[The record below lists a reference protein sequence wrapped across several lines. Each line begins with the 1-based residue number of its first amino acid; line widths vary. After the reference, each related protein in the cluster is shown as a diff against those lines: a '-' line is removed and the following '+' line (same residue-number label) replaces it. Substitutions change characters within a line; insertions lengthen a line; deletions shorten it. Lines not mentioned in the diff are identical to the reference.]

1 MLITKLAIKWRASVF
16 LLMLVFTI
24 YGSIA
29 YVSLPRESTPD
40 IPIPYIMIT
49 TIYAGVSPTDMES
62 LVTLQLEKELKG
74 LKGVKEIQSY
84 SAESVSNISI
94 EFMPDVDTEM
104 ALQRVKDKVDLARVD
119 MPTDLTEEPQ
129 VIEIS
134 TSDFPIMVVTVAGDI
149 PEANLKKIADD
160 MQESFEGVPGV
171 LQVDLSGARD
181 RQIQVQFDFERLQSY
196 GLSINDLA
204 NAVTNEN
211 INIPGGTMAI
221 GRGNYMLHIPGEYTD
236 PLEMEDIVV
245 STRDGKPIYLKDVAT
260 VKDTFEDRESYARIN
275 GQSAISLSIKKRTG
289 SSIIDIGEAVRK
301 VIAQYEEML
310 PPAVKIT
317 VTTDQTDEILKMVHE
332 LENHLVTGLI
342 LVVLVLFFF
351 LGASNSFFTA
361 LAIPFSMLMSF
372 IIFQALGMTLNMLVL
387 FSLIMALGM
396 LVDDAIVI
404 VENIF
409 RHMQEGKNRVD
420 AAIAASEEVGWPIIA
435 STLTKIFA
443 FLPMIFWPGVVG
455 SFMSYIPLTL
465 IITLSMSLFVA
476 LVFNPVICSTFMKI
490 SPKQMGKNGEL
501 EFGRFMQVYMNIV
514 NWALNHRPT
523 TIIAS
528 IIFMILPIFLFS
540 VSGLGAEFFP
550 ESDPA
555 RIYIR
560 AEAPQGTNAETTND
574 MVRKFEDA
582 TKGESDIKLILG
594 EVGGGVATF
603 KDSGGTVTH
612 LGRLTVEFID
622 FDKRKESS
630 VSTMNRIREKLGIF
644 PGAAVIL
651 EKETM
656 GPPTG
661 DPISIEISGPEVD
674 KLGEIAAKVR
684 DIIRPI
690 PGLVDLK
697 DDYVKSKPEL
707 RIDIDREKAA
717 LLGLSTS
724 SIASTIRGAMY
735 GLDAGKYR
743 EGEDEYDIKVRLP
756 EERRKSI
763 DDIKNMKIATDAGQ
777 YVPISTVADV
787 KLGAGFGRIS
797 RMNFKRV
804 VTVTANTEGRSSIE
818 VLNDVRSKL
827 KDFKTPAGYTIDY
840 TGEKQDQDEAVA
852 FLSKAF
858 SIAIFLILMVLMIE
872 FNSIA
877 QTSIILG
884 TVLLSLGGV
893 FWGLLI
899 TQTPFGIMMTGIG
912 VISLA
917 GVVVNNG
924 IILIDYTNKL
934 RQAGTPMRQAIIHG
948 GAVRFRP
955 VMLTAMTAILGMLPM
970 ATGYG
975 LSVRTFSIEKG
986 AEMAQWWGP
995 MANAIIFGLSFAT
1008 VLTLVVVPVLYS
1020 FTGEGIREKAV
1031 EDGGESKLKKLSR
1044 LLSIFKGNKKKRIKN

>member
-16 LLMLVFTI
+16 LLMIVFTI

-49 TIYAGVSPTDMES
+49 TIYAGVSPTDIES
-62 LVTLQLEKELKG
+62 LITLQLEKELKG
-74 LKGVKEIQSY
+74 LKGVKQIDSY

-94 EFMPDVDTEM
+94 EFLPEIDVEM
-104 ALQRVKDKVDLARVD
+104 ALQRVKDKVDQAQSDL
-119 MPTDLTEEPQ
+119 PTDLTEDPQ

-134 TSDFPIMVVTVAGDI
+134 TSDFPIMVVTIAGKI
-149 PEANLKKIADD
+149 PESNLKKIADD
-160 MQESFEGVPGV
+160 MQKSFEGVPGV

-181 RQIQVQFDFERLQSY
+181 RQIQVLFDYERLQSY
-196 GLSINDLA
+196 GLSMDDLGTA
-204 NAVTNEN
+204 IQNEN

-221 GRGNYMLHIPGEYTD
+221 GRGNYLLRIPGEFTH
-236 PLEMEDIVV
+236 PQQINEIVV
-245 STRDGKPIYLKDVAT
+245 ATRDGKPIYLKDLAT

-275 GQSAISLSIKKRTG
+275 GHEAISLSIKKRTG
-289 SSIIDIGEAVRK
+289 ANIIDIGDDVKKIITE
-301 VIAQYEEML
+301 YETIL
-310 PPAVKIT
+310 PPALKIIL
-317 VTTDQTDEILKMVHE
+317 TTDQTYEILKMVHE
-332 LENHLVTGLI
+332 LENHLVTGLL

-351 LGASNSFFTA
+351 LGATNSFFTA

-372 IIFQALGMTLNMLVL
+372 IVFEAMGMTLNMLVL

-409 RHMQEGKNRVD
+409 RHMQEDKNRVD

-455 SFMSYIPLTL
+455 SFMSYIPITL

-476 LVFNPVICSTFMKI
+476 LVFNPVICATFMKVK
-490 SPKQMGKNGEL
+490 PRKVNEQGEH
-501 EFGRFMQVYMNIV
+501 EFGRFMQFYMRSV
-514 NWALNHRPT
+514 NFALQHRLM
-523 TIIAS
+523 TILAS
-528 IIFMILPIFLFS
+528 IFFMILPIVLFAMS
-540 VSGLGAEFFP
+540 NLGAEFFP

-560 AEAPQGTNAETTND
+560 ANAPQGTNAEATND
-574 MVRKFEDA
+574 MVLKFEEA
-582 TKGESDIKLILG
+582 TKGEDDIKLILG
-594 EVGGGVATF
+594 EVGGGVATI

-622 FDKRKESS
+622 FNKRNESS
-630 VSTMNRIREKLGIF
+630 ITIMNRIRDRLGIF
-644 PGAAVIL
+644 PGAEVVL

-661 DPISIEISGPEVD
+661 DPISIEISGPDVNI
-674 KLGEIAAKVR
+674 LGDMAAKIK

-690 PGLVDLK
+690 TGLVDLK
-697 DDYVKSKPEL
+697 DDYIKSKPEL
-707 RIDIDREKAA
+707 RVDIDREKAA
-717 LLGLSTS
+717 LLGLSTA
-724 SIASTIRGAMY
+724 SIASTIRSAMY
-735 GLDAGKYR
+735 GLEVGKYR

-756 EERRKSI
+756 LEQRKSI
-763 DDIKNMKIATDAGQ
+763 DDIKNLRIALSTGE
-777 YVPISTVADV
+777 YVPISTVADI

-797 RMNFKRV
+797 RVNFKRV
-804 VTVTANTEGRSSIE
+804 VTVTANVDGRSSIE
-818 VLNDVRSKL
+818 VLKDVNSKL
-827 KDFKTPAGYTIDY
+827 SNFEIPAGYKINY
-840 TGEKQDQDEAVA
+840 TGEKEDQDEAVA

-877 QTSIILG
+877 QTAIILG

-912 VISLA
+912 IISLA

-934 RQAGTPMRQAIIHG
+934 REKGYKMKDAIIHG

-955 VMLTAMTAILGMLPM
+955 VLLTAMTAISGMLPM

-975 LSVRTFSIEKG
+975 LSVRDFSIEKG

-1008 VLTLVVVPVLYS
+1008 VLTLIVVPVLYS
-1020 FTGEGIREKAV
+1020 FTGEGISKADFEDEEEK
-1031 EDGGESKLKKLSR
+1031 EDE
-1044 LLSIFKGNKKKRIKN
+1044 

>member
-1 MLITKLAIKWRASVF
+1 MLITKLAIKWKSSVF
-16 LLMLVFTI
+16 LLMFVFAI
-24 YGSIA
+24 FGSIA

-49 TIYAGVSPTDMES
+49 TVYAGVAPADIES
-62 LVTLQLEKELKG
+62 LITLQLEKELKG
-74 LKGVKEIQSY
+74 LKGVKQIDSY

-94 EFMPDVDTEM
+94 EFYPEVDTEM
-104 ALQRVKDKVDLARVD
+104 ALQRVKDKVDRAR
-119 MPTDLTEEPQ
+119 TDLPDDLTDEPQ

-134 TSDFPIMVVTVAGDI
+134 TSDFPIMVITVAGNI
-149 PEANLKKIADD
+149 PETNLKKIADD
-160 MQESFEGVPGV
+160 MQKSFEGVPGV

-181 RQIQVQFDFERLQSY
+181 RQIQVQFDYGRLQSY
-196 GLSINDLA
+196 GLSMNDLST
-204 NAVTNEN
+204 AVMNEN

-221 GRGNYMLHIPGEYTD
+221 GRGNYMLQIPGEYKD
-236 PLEMEDIVV
+236 PLRINDIVV
-245 STRDGKPIYLKDVAT
+245 ATRDGKPIYLKDVAT

-275 GQSAISLSIKKRTG
+275 GNEAISLSIKKRAG
-289 SSIIDIGEAVRK
+289 ANIISIGDEVK
-301 VIAQYEEML
+301 NVIAQYEEIL
-310 PPAVKIT
+310 PPAVQIT
-317 VTTDQTDEILKMVHE
+317 MTTDQTDEILKMVHE

-351 LGASNSFFTA
+351 LGATNSFFTA

-409 RHMQEGKNRVD
+409 RHMQEGKNRTD
-420 AAIAASEEVGWPIIA
+420 ASIAASEEVGWPVIA

-443 FLPMIFWPGVVG
+443 FLPMAFWPGVVG
-455 SFMSYIPLTL
+455 SFMSYIP
-465 IITLSMSLFVA
+465 ITLMITLTMSLFVA
-476 LVFNPVICSTFMKI
+476 LVFNPVICSTFMKV
-490 SPKQMGKNGEL
+490 SPKKIGEKGEL
-501 EFGRFMQVYMNIV
+501 EFGKFMQLYMKTV
-514 NWALNHRPT
+514 DWALNHRAV
-523 TIIAS
+523 TILLS
-528 IIFMILPIFLFS
+528 IVFMILPIVIFS
-540 VSGLGAEFFP
+540 KSGLGAEFFP
-550 ESDPA
+550 ESDPQ

-560 AEAPQGTNAETTND
+560 ANAPQGTNAETTND
-574 MVRKFEDA
+574 MVLKFEDA
-582 TKGESDIKLILG
+582 TKGENDIKLILG
-594 EVGGGVATF
+594 EVGGGVATV
-603 KDSGGTVTH
+603 KDMGGTVTH

-622 FDKRKESS
+622 FDKRAESS
-630 VSTMNRIREKLGIF
+630 VTTMNRIRDRLGIF
-644 PGAAVIL
+644 PGAEVVL

-661 DPISIEISGPEVD
+661 DPISIEISGPDVTV
-674 KLGEIAAKVR
+674 LGDLAAQIKE
-684 DIIRPI
+684 IIRPT

-697 DDYVKSKPEL
+697 DDYIKSKPEF
-707 RIDIDREKAA
+707 RVDIDREKAA
-717 LLGLSTS
+717 LLGLSTAT
-724 SIASTIRGAMY
+724 IASTIRNAMY
-735 GLDAGKYR
+735 GLDSGKYR

-756 EERRKSI
+756 LEKRKSI
-763 DDIKNMKIATDAGQ
+763 DDIKNIKIATSTGE
-777 YVPISTVADV
+777 YVPISSVADIN
-787 KLGAGFGRIS
+787 LGAGFGRIS
-797 RMNFKRV
+797 RVNFKRV
-804 VTVTANTEGRSSIE
+804 VTVTANVSGRSSIE
-818 VLNDVRSKL
+818 VLNDVSAKL
-827 KDFKTPAGYTIDY
+827 ANFETPAGYKISY
-840 TGEKQDQDEAVA
+840 TGEKEDQDEAVA

-934 RQAGTPMRQAIIHG
+934 REKGYKMREAVIHG

-955 VMLTAMTAILGMLPM
+955 VLLTAMTAILGMLPM

-975 LSVRTFSIEKG
+975 ISIRTLSIEKG

-1020 FTGEGIREKAV
+1020 FTS
-1031 EDGGESKLKKLSR
+1031 GGLHDKELQESKEAKKSVLR
-1044 LLSIFKGNKKKRIKN
+1044 KIWNFIRGKKNN

>member
-16 LLMLVFTI
+16 LLMIVFTI

-49 TIYAGVSPTDMES
+49 TIYAGVSPTDIES
-62 LVTLQLEKELKG
+62 LITLQLEKELKG
-74 LKGVKEIQSY
+74 LKGVKQIDSY

-94 EFMPDVDTEM
+94 EFLPEIDVEM
-104 ALQRVKDKVDLARVD
+104 ALQRVKDKVDQAQSDL
-119 MPTDLTEEPQ
+119 PTDLTEDPQ

-134 TSDFPIMVVTVAGDI
+134 TSDFPIMVVTVAGKI
-149 PEANLKKIADD
+149 PESNLKKIADD
-160 MQESFEGVPGV
+160 MQKSFEGVPGV

-181 RQIQVQFDFERLQSY
+181 RQIQILFDYERLQSY
-196 GLSINDLA
+196 GLSMDDLG
-204 NAVTNEN
+204 NAIKNEN

-221 GRGNYMLHIPGEYTD
+221 GQGNYLLRIPGEFTH
-236 PLEMEDIVV
+236 PQQINEIVV
-245 STRDGKPIYLKDVAT
+245 ATRDGKPIYLKDLAT

-275 GQSAISLSIKKRTG
+275 GNEAISLSIKKRTG
-289 SSIIDIGEAVRK
+289 ANIIDIGENVKK
-301 VIAQYEEML
+301 VIAEYETFL
-310 PPAVKIT
+310 PPALKIT
-317 VTTDQTDEILKMVHE
+317 LTTDQTYEILKMVHE

-351 LGASNSFFTA
+351 LGATNSFFTA

-372 IIFQALGMTLNMLVL
+372 IVFEAMGLTLNMLVL

-455 SFMSYIPLTL
+455 SFMSYIPITL

-476 LVFNPVICSTFMKI
+476 LVFNPVICATFMKVK
-490 SPKQMGKNGEL
+490 PRKLNEQGEH
-501 EFGRFMQVYMNIV
+501 EFGKFMQFYMKSV
-514 NWALNHRPT
+514 NLALKHRLA
-523 TIIAS
+523 TILIS
-528 IIFMILPIFLFS
+528 ILFMILPIVLFAMS
-540 VSGLGAEFFP
+540 NLGAEFFP

-560 AEAPQGTNAETTND
+560 ANAPQGTNAEATNG
-574 MVRKFEDA
+574 MVLKFEEA
-582 TKGESDIKLILG
+582 TKGENDIKLMLG
-594 EVGGGVATF
+594 EVGGGVATI

-622 FDKRKESS
+622 FNERKESS
-630 VSTMNRIREKLGIF
+630 VTIMNRIRDRLGIF
-644 PGAAVIL
+644 PGAEVVL

-661 DPISIEISGPEVD
+661 DPISIEISGPDVNI
-674 KLGEIAAKVR
+674 LGEMAAKIK
-684 DIIRPI
+684 DIVRPI

-697 DDYVKSKPEL
+697 DDYIKSKPEL

-717 LLGLSTS
+717 LLGLSTA
-724 SIASTIRGAMY
+724 SIASTVRSAMY
-735 GLDAGKYR
+735 GLEVGKYR

-756 EERRKSI
+756 LEQRKSI
-763 DDIKNMKIATDAGQ
+763 DDIKNLRIAIDSGE
-777 YVPISTVADV
+777 YVPISTVADI

-797 RMNFKRV
+797 RINFKRV
-804 VTVTANTEGRSSIE
+804 VTVTANVDGRSSIE
-818 VLNDVRSKL
+818 VLKDVSSKL
-827 KDFKTPAGYTIDY
+827 SNFEIPAGYNINY
-840 TGEKQDQDEAVA
+840 TGEKEDQDEAVA

-877 QTSIILG
+877 QTAIILG

-912 VISLA
+912 IISLA

-934 RQAGTPMRQAIIHG
+934 REQGYKLKDAIIHG

-955 VMLTAMTAILGMLPM
+955 VLLTALTAILGMLPM

-1008 VLTLVVVPVLYS
+1008 ILTLVVVPVLYS
-1020 FTGEGIREKAV
+1020 FTGEGISKSDFEDEEKN
-1031 EDGGESKLKKLSR
+1031 EE
-1044 LLSIFKGNKKKRIKN
+1044 